1 MPFPRHLLLEHEK
14 IVFDLKPHF
23 IAIIP
28 SLLWGV
34 LSVTAGAF
42 GYDYVKTQDWARDW
56 GKPAVLIAVGLALLL
71 LTVIPIMRWM
81 FTNFVLTTD
90 RIITRRG
97 IIAKQSKEI
106 PLERINDVAFN
117 QTVLERMIGA
127 GDLLIESAG
136 ERGQERIYDVRK
148 PEEVQR
154 EIYRVSEE
162 NQNRMM
168 RPTVTQQEAP
178 DSIPEQLEAL
188 GRLRDAGTISEAE
201 FQSKKAELLKR
212 M

>member
-1 MPFPRHLLLEHEK
+1 MPYPRDLLLEHEK
-14 IVFDLKPHF
+14 LVFDLKPHW
-23 IAIIP
+23 IAILP
-28 SLLWGV
+28 SIFWGIV
-34 LSVTAGAF
+34 SVTASVFA
-42 GYDYVKTQDWARDW
+42 YDYVDDQGWSW
-56 GKPAVLIAVGLALLL
+56 GRTAVLVAVGLALFLF
-71 LTVIPIMRWM
+71 TVLPIMRWA

-90 RIITRRG
+90 RVITRRG
-97 IIAKQSKEI
+97 IIAKNSREI
-106 PLERINDVAFN
+106 PLERINDIAFN

-136 ERGQERIYDVRK
+136 ERGQTRISDVRK

-154 EIYRVSEE
+154 MIVKVTED

-168 RPTVTQQEAP
+168 QPAVTHEAP

>member
-1 MPFPRHLLLEHEK
+1 MPFPRQLLLDHES
-14 IVFDLKPHF
+14 IVFDLKPHW

-28 SLLWGV
+28 AIFWAV
-34 LSVTAGAF
+34 VSVTASVFA
-42 GYDYVKTQDWARDW
+42 YDFVDDQGWSW
-56 GKPAVLIAVGLALLL
+56 GRTAVLVAVALALFVF
-71 LTVIPIMRWM
+71 TVLPILRWM

-117 QTVLERMIGA
+117 QTVFERMIGA

-154 EIYRVSEE
+154 EIYRISED
-162 NQNRMM
+162 NQNRMS
-168 RPTVTQQEAP
+168 RPVIAQDAP

-188 GRLRDAGTISEAE
+188 GRLRTAGTISEAE

>member
-14 IVFDLKPHF
+14 LVFDLKPHW
-23 IAIIP
+23 IAILPAIF
-28 SLLWGV
+28 WGIV
-34 LSVTAGAF
+34 SVTASVFA
-42 GYDYVKTQDWARDW
+42 YDFVDDQNWSW
-56 GKPAVLIAVGLALLL
+56 GQTAVLIAVGLALLL
-71 LTVIPIMRWM
+71 FTVLPIMRWM

-97 IIAKQSKEI
+97 IVAKQSKEI
-106 PLERINDVAFN
+106 PLERINDIAFN
-117 QTVLERMIGA
+117 QSVFERMIGA

-136 ERGQERIYDVRK
+136 ERGQERISDVRK
-148 PEEVQR
+148 PEQVQR
-154 EIYRVSEE
+154 EIYRISED

-168 RPTVTQQEAP
+168 RPVVTQQDAP
-178 DSIPEQLEAL
+178 DSVPEQLEAL

>member
-14 IVFDLKPHF
+14 LIFDLKPHW
-23 IAIIP
+23 IAI
-28 SLLWGV
+28 V
-34 LSVTAGAF
+34 
-42 GYDYVKTQDWARDW
+42 
-56 GKPAVLIAVGLALLL
+56 PAVFFGLVSIAAGVILNRVAPDENWADQVILGGVALALLL
-71 LTVIPIMRWM
+71 FTVVPILRWM

-97 IIAKQSKEI
+97 VIAKQSKEI
-106 PLERINDVAFN
+106 PLERINDVAFS
-117 QTVLERMIGA
+117 QTVFERMIGA

-136 ERGQERIYDVRK
+136 ERGQERISDVRK
-148 PEEVQR
+148 PEEVQK
-154 EIYRVSEE
+154 EIYRISED
-162 NQNRMM
+162 NSNRMM
-168 RPTVTQQEAP
+168 RPAVTQDAP

-188 GRLRDAGTISEAE
+188 GRLRTAGTISEAE

>member
-1 MPFPRHLLLEHEK
+1 MPFPRQLLLEHEK
-14 IVFDLKPHF
+14 LVFDLKPHW
-23 IAIIP
+23 IAIVP
-28 SLLWGV
+28 ALFWGV
-34 LSVTAGAF
+34 VTVTASVFA
-42 GYDYVKTQDWARDW
+42 YDFVDDQGWSW
-56 GKPAVLIAVGLALLL
+56 GRTAVLIAVGLSLLL
-71 LTVIPIMRWM
+71 FTVLPIMRWM

-97 IIAKQSKEI
+97 IVAKQSKEI
-106 PLERINDVAFN
+106 PLERINDIAFN
-117 QTVLERMIGA
+117 QSVFERMIGA

-136 ERGQERIYDVRK
+136 ERGQERISDVRK

-154 EIYRVSEE
+154 EIYRISED

-168 RPTVTQQEAP
+168 RPVVNQDAP
-178 DSIPEQLEAL
+178 DSVPEQLEAL

>member
-1 MPFPRHLLLEHEK
+1 MPFPRELLLEHEK
-14 IVFDLKPHF
+14 LVFDLKPHW

-28 SLLWGV
+28 SLFWGV
-34 LSVTAGAF
+34 VSVTASVFA
-42 GYDYVKTQDWARDW
+42 YDFVDDQDWSW
-56 GKPAVLIAVGLALLL
+56 GRTAVLVAVALALLFF
-71 LTVIPIMRWM
+71 TVIPIMRWM

-90 RIITRRG
+90 RIITRSG

-106 PLERINDVAFN
+106 PLERINDIAFN
-117 QTVLERMIGA
+117 QTVFERMIGA
-127 GDLLIESAG
+127 GDLLLESAG
-136 ERGQERIYDVRK
+136 ERGTQRISDVRR
-148 PEEVQR
+148 PEEVQK
-154 EIYRVSEE
+154 EIARMTEE

-168 RPTVTQQEAP
+168 RPMVTQQDAP

-201 FQSKKAELLKR
+201 FQSKKSELLKR

>member
-1 MPFPRHLLLEHEK
+1 MPFPRELLLEHEK
-14 IVFDLKPHF
+14 LVFDLKPHW

-34 LSVTAGAF
+34 LSVTASVFA
-42 GYDYVKTQDWARDW
+42 YDFVDDQGW
-56 GKPAVLIAVGLALLL
+56 GWGRTAVLVAVGLALLFF
-71 LTVIPIMRWM
+71 TVIPIMQWM

-90 RIITRRG
+90 RIITRSG

-106 PLERINDVAFN
+106 PLERINDIAFN

-127 GDLLIESAG
+127 GDLLLESAG
-136 ERGQERIYDVRK
+136 ERGAQRISDVRK
-148 PEEVQR
+148 PEEVQK
-154 EIYRVSEE
+154 EIARMTEE

-168 RPTVTQQEAP
+168 RPVVNQQDAP

-188 GRLRDAGTISEAE
+188 GRLRNAGTISEAE
-201 FQSKKAELLKR
+201 FQSKKSELLKR

>member
-1 MPFPRHLLLEHEK
+1 MPYPRELLLDHEK
-14 IVFDLKPHF
+14 LVFDLKPHW

-28 SLLWGV
+28 SVFWGV
-34 LSVTAGAF
+34 LSVTASVFA
-42 GYDYVKTQDWARDW
+42 YDFVKEQNWDW
-56 GKPAVLIAVGLALLL
+56 GKPVVLVAVGLALLL
-71 LTVIPIMRWM
+71 FTVIPIMRWL

-90 RIITRRG
+90 RVITRRG

-127 GDLLIESAG
+127 GDILIESAG
-136 ERGQERIYDVRK
+136 ERGQTRITDVRK

-154 EIYRVSEE
+154 TIGKVTED

-168 RPTVTQQEAP
+168 RPVVTEEAP

>member
-1 MPFPRHLLLEHEK
+1 MPFPKHLLLDHEEL
-14 IVFDLKPHF
+14 IFDLKPHW
-23 IAIIP
+23 IAVVP
-28 SLLWGV
+28 AAFWGLV
-34 LSVTAGAF
+34 AVVASYFAYGFVDDQG
-42 GYDYVKTQDWARDW
+42 WDW
-56 GKPAVLIAVGLALLL
+56 GRTAVLAALPLALFVF
-71 LTVIPIMRWM
+71 TVLPILRWL
-81 FTNFVLTTD
+81 FTNFVLTSD
-90 RIITRRG
+90 RVITRRG

-106 PLERINDVAFN
+106 PLERINDIAFS

-127 GDLLIESAG
+127 GDILIESAG
-136 ERGQERIYDVRK
+136 ERGQERITDVRK
-148 PEEVQR
+148 PEEVQKT
-154 EIYRVSEE
+154 IYKTSED

-168 RPTVTQQEAP
+168 RPAVTQEAP

>member
-1 MPFPRHLLLEHEK
+1 MPYPRHLLLDHEK
-14 IVFDLKPHF
+14 LVFDLKPHW
-23 IAIIP
+23 IAILP
-28 SLLWGV
+28 SIFWGIV
-34 LSVTAGAF
+34 SVTASVF
-42 GYDYVKTQDWARDW
+42 VYDFVDDRDW
-56 GKPAVLIAVGLALLL
+56 SWGRTAVLVAVGLALLL
-71 LTVIPIMRWM
+71 FTVFPIMRWA

-90 RIITRRG
+90 RVITRRG
-97 IIAKQSKEI
+97 IIAKNSKEI
-106 PLERINDVAFN
+106 PLERINDITFN

-127 GDLLIESAG
+127 GDILIESAG
-136 ERGQERIYDVRK
+136 ERGQTRITDVRK

-154 EIYRVSEE
+154 TIGKVTED

-168 RPTVTQQEAP
+168 RPPVTQEAP
-178 DSIPEQLEAL
+178 DSVPEQLEAL

>member
-1 MPFPRHLLLEHEK
+1 MPFPRHLLLEEEK
-14 IVFDLKPHF
+14 VVFDLKPHF

-34 LSVTAGAF
+34 LSVTASVFA
-42 GYDYVKTQDWARDW
+42 YDFVKEQGWDW
-56 GKPAVLIAVGLALLL
+56 GKTAVLVALGLALLMF
-71 LTVIPIMRWM
+71 TVIPIMRWI

-117 QTVLERMIGA
+117 QTVFERMIGA